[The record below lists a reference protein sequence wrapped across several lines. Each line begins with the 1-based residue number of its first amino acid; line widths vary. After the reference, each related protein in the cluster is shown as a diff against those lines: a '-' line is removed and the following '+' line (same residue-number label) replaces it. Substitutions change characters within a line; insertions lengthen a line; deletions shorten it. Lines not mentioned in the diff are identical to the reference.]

1 VSGGWRILVVDDEPG
16 IRKVLSVMLTKEGCA
31 VSVAAG
37 RADLER
43 LLAAERYDL
52 VVTDMRMPDIS
63 GLEVLELV
71 RERAPGA
78 RTLVMTAF
86 PSADAT
92 IEAIQKGAVDYI
104 IKEGDYLGR
113 IRLFVRE
120 TLTRSRDEEGGG
132 AVMEVRGEARTD
144 FLIGDSPALVEIFK
158 VIGRVAGRKSTVL
171 ITGESGTGKELVARA
186 IHAHSP
192 RRARPLVSINC
203 GALTETL
210 LESELF
216 GHVKGSFTGA
226 VSDKK
231 GLFEAA
237 DGGTLFL
244 DEIGETS
251 KAVQV
256 KLLRVLQEEK
266 VRRVGDTRDIPVDVR
281 IIAATNQDLAALI
294 RAGAFREDIYF
305 RLNVIPIHVPPLRER
320 LEDLPKLVLYFLSKY
335 ADSGGGHG
343 VEIRPDAL
351 IALEGYRWPGN
362 VRELE
367 NVVERVVAMNP
378 GAAITAEELP
388 DFIRAGAP
396 LATNVVPSISA
407 DGINLEQTV
416 NEFEK
421 QLVIKALRLA
431 GGRRSEVVR
440 LLGLTDRTLRY
451 RLEKHGLLK
460 WGQIALPGTT
470 ESPSSSSEGED

>member
-1 VSGGWRILVVDDEPG
+1 MSVGRRILVVDDEPG
-16 IRKVLSVMLTKEGCA
+16 IRKVLSVMLAKEGCI
-31 VSVAAG
+31 VSAAAG
-37 RADLER
+37 RADLVR
-43 LLAAERYDL
+43 LLAQESYDL
-52 VVTDMRMPDIS
+52 VVTDMRMPDLS
-63 GLEVLELV
+63 GLEVLEMV
-71 RERAPGA
+71 RERSPGA
-78 RTLVMTAF
+78 RMLVITAF

-92 IEAIQKGAVDYI
+92 IQAIQKGAVDYI

-120 TLTRSRDEEGGG
+120 TLARNRDADESP
-132 AVMEVRGEARTD
+132 AVREVRGEARTD

-216 GHVKGSFTGA
+216 GHIKGSFTGA
-226 VSDKK
+226 VCDKK

-237 DGGTLFL
+237 DGGSLFL

-294 RAGAFREDIYF
+294 RDGAFREDLYF
-305 RLNVIPIHVPPLRER
+305 RLNVIPLHVPALRDR
-320 LEDLPKLVLYFLSKY
+320 IEDLPKLVLYFVGKY
-335 ADSGGGHG
+335 GSGGGARG
-343 VEIRPDAL
+343 IEVKADAL
-351 IALEGYRWPGN
+351 TALAGYPWPGN

-367 NVVERVVAMNP
+367 NVVERVIAMNP
-378 GAAITAEELP
+378 GDAITAENLP
-388 DFIRAGAP
+388 DFVRAGAHTPSAAVPDIP
-396 LATNVVPSISA
+396 LGGIS
-407 DGINLEQTV
+407 LEASV

-421 QLVIKALRLA
+421 QLVIKALQMA
-431 GGRRSEVVR
+431 GGRRAEAVR

-451 RLEKHGLLK
+451 RLDKYGL
-460 WGQIALPGTT
+460 
-470 ESPSSSSEGED
+470 

>member
-1 VSGGWRILVVDDEPG
+1 MSGPLRVLVVDDEPG
-16 IRKVLSVMLTKEGCA
+16 IRKVLSVMLAKEGCA
-31 VSVAAG
+31 VEVASG

-43 LLAAERYDL
+43 LLGVGRFDL

-63 GLEVLELV
+63 GLEVLQ
-71 RERAPGA
+71 RTQERQPGA
-78 RTLVMTAF
+78 RMLVMTAF

-92 IEAIQKGAVDYI
+92 IQAIQKGAVDYI
-104 IKEGDYLGR
+104 IKEGDYLGK
-113 IRLFVRE
+113 IRTCVRE
-120 TLTRSRDEEGGG
+120 GLARGRDQGAGA
-132 AVMEVRGEARTD
+132 AVMEVRGESRTD

-158 VIGRVAGRKSTVL
+158 VIGRVAERKSTVL

-192 RRARPLVSINC
+192 RHARAMVSINC

-226 VSDKK
+226 IADKK

-244 DEIGETS
+244 DEVGETS

-294 RAGAFREDIYF
+294 RDGSFREDLYF

-320 LEDLPKLVLYFLSKY
+320 TEDLPKLVLYFVGRY
-335 ADSGGGHG
+335 GQRVGGRGIE
-343 VEIRPDAL
+343 VRPDAL
-351 IALEGYRWPGN
+351 AALAAYPWPGN

-367 NVVERVVAMNP
+367 NVVERVIAMNT
-378 GAAITAEELP
+378 GEAITAESLP
-388 DFIRAGAP
+388 AFVRAGTPAFAA
-396 LATNVVPSISA
+396 ATPDIPPGGISIEA
-407 DGINLEQTV
+407 AV
-416 NEFEK
+416 NDFEK
-421 QLVIKALRLA
+421 HLVVKALELA
-431 GGRRSEVVR
+431 GGRRAVAAR
-440 LLGLTDRTLRY
+440 LLGLTERTLRY
-451 RLEKHGLLK
+451 RLDKHGL
-460 WGQIALPGTT
+460 
-470 ESPSSSSEGED
+470 

>member
-1 VSGGWRILVVDDEPG
+1 VSGGRRILVVDDEPG
-16 IRKVLSVMLTKEGCA
+16 IRKVLAVMLAKEKCA
-31 VSVAAG
+31 VSLAAG
-37 RADLER
+37 RADLVR
-43 LLAAERYDL
+43 LLADEPYDL

-63 GLEVLELV
+63 GLEVLKMV
-71 RERAPGA
+71 RERAPG
-78 RTLVMTAF
+78 TQMLVMTAF

-113 IRLFVRE
+113 IRQFVRE
-120 TLTRSRDEEGGG
+120 TLARNRDDDGGY
-132 AVMEVRGEARTD
+132 AVMEVRGGARVD

-158 VIGRVAGRKSTVL
+158 IVGRVAGRKTTVL

-186 IHAHSP
+186 IHAHSS
-192 RRARPLVSINC
+192 RKDGPLVSINC

-216 GHVKGSFTGA
+216 GHLKGSFTGA

-237 DGGTLFL
+237 DGGTLLL

-294 RAGAFREDIYF
+294 REGTFREDLYF

-320 LEDLPKLVLYFLSKY
+320 LEDLPKLVLYFLGKY
-335 ADSGGGHG
+335 AAGGGGPG

-351 IALEGYRWPGN
+351 SALEGYHWPGN

-367 NVVERVVAMNP
+367 NIVERVVAMNP
-378 GAAITAEELP
+378 GSAITADELP
-388 DFIRAGAP
+388 DFVRAGAP
-396 LATNVVPSISA
+396 LAAAVVPSIPA
-407 DGINLEQTV
+407 GGINLEQTV
-416 NEFEK
+416 NEFER

-431 GGRRSEVVR
+431 GGRRSEVMR
-440 LLGLTDRTLRY
+440 LLGLTERTLRY
-451 RLEKHGLLK
+451 RLDKYGLLK
-460 WGQIALPGTT
+460 WGQIAPPATA
-470 ESPSSSSEGED
+470 ESPASSREGE

>member
-1 VSGGWRILVVDDEPG
+1 MNSGRRILIVDDEPG
-16 IRKVLSVMLTKEGCA
+16 IRKVLAVMLAKEGCA

-43 LLAAERYDL
+43 LLAEEPYDL

-63 GLEVLELV
+63 GLEVLEMV
-71 RERAPGA
+71 RGRAPGA
-78 RTLVMTAF
+78 RMLVMTAF

-120 TLTRSRDEEGGG
+120 TLARERDDGGG
-132 AVMEVRGEARTD
+132 PAVMEVRGGARTD

-158 VIGRVAGRKSTVL
+158 IIGRVAGRKSTVL

-192 RRARPLVSINC
+192 RRAHAMVSVNC

-216 GHVKGSFTGA
+216 GHLKGSFTGA
-226 VSDKK
+226 VCDKK

-294 RAGAFREDIYF
+294 REGTFREDLYF
-305 RLNVIPIHVPPLRER
+305 RLNVIPIQVPPLRER
-320 LEDLPKLVLYFLSKY
+320 TEDLPKLVLYFVGKY
-335 ADSGGGHG
+335 GASSSGRGIE
-343 VEIRPDAL
+343 VKAEAL
-351 IALEGYRWPGN
+351 AALCGYPWPGN

-367 NVVERVVAMNP
+367 NVVERVIAMNP
-378 GAAITAEELP
+378 GDAITAESLP
-388 DFIRAGAP
+388 DFVRAGAHQP
-396 LATNVVPSISA
+396 ALAAVPDIPAGGIS
-407 DGINLEQTV
+407 LEEAV

-431 GGRRSEVVR
+431 GGRRAEAVR

-451 RLEKHGLLK
+451 RLDKYGL
-460 WGQIALPGTT
+460 
-470 ESPSSSSEGED
+470 

>member
-1 VSGGWRILVVDDEPG
+1 MSGPLRVLVVDDEPG
-16 IRKVLSVMLTKEGCA
+16 IRKVLSVMLAKEGCA
-31 VSVAAG
+31 VETASG

-43 LLAAERYDL
+43 LLGAGQFDL

-63 GLEVLELV
+63 GLEVLQ
-71 RERAPGA
+71 RTQERQPGA
-78 RTLVMTAF
+78 RMLVMTAF

-92 IEAIQKGAVDYI
+92 IQAIQKGAVDYI
-104 IKEGDYLGR
+104 IKEGDYLGK
-113 IRLFVRE
+113 IRASVRE
-120 TLTRSRDEEGGG
+120 ALARGQEQG
-132 AVMEVRGEARTD
+132 AGAAVLEVRGESRTD
-144 FLIGDSPALVEIFK
+144 FLVGDSPGLVEIFK
-158 VIGRVAGRKSTVL
+158 LIGRVAERKSTVL

-192 RRARPLVSINC
+192 RRDRALVSINC

-226 VSDKK
+226 VADKK

-294 RAGAFREDIYF
+294 REGTFREDLYF

-320 LEDLPKLVLYFLSKY
+320 TEDLPKLVLYFVGKY
-335 ADSGGGHG
+335 GPRAGGRGIE
-343 VEIRPDAL
+343 VRPDAL
-351 IALEGYRWPGN
+351 AALAAYPWPGN

-367 NVVERVVAMNP
+367 NVVERVIAMNTGEP
-378 GAAITAEELP
+378 ITADSLP
-388 DFIRAGAP
+388 PFVRAGAP
-396 LATNVVPSISA
+396 TLTTAATPEIPPGGISIEA
-407 DGINLEQTV
+407 AV
-416 NEFEK
+416 NDFEK
-421 QLVIKALRLA
+421 QLVVKALELA
-431 GGRRSEVVR
+431 GGRRAVAAR
-440 LLGLTDRTLRY
+440 LLGLTERTLRY
-451 RLEKHGLLK
+451 RLDKHGL
-460 WGQIALPGTT
+460 
-470 ESPSSSSEGED
+470 

>member
-1 VSGGWRILVVDDEPG
+1 VSGGRRILVVDDEPG
-16 IRKVLSVMLTKEGCA
+16 IRKVLSMMLLKEKCT

-43 LLAAERYDL
+43 LLADEPYDL

-71 RERAPGA
+71 RERAPSA
-78 RTLVMTAF
+78 RMLVMTAF

-104 IKEGDYLGR
+104 IKEGDYLGK

-120 TLTRSRDEEGGG
+120 TFARDRDEDGGH
-132 AVMEVRGEARTD
+132 AVMEVRGGARVD

-158 VIGRVAGRKSTVL
+158 IVGRVAGRKSTVL

-186 IHAHSP
+186 IHAHSS
-192 RRARPLVSINC
+192 RKAGPLVSINC

-216 GHVKGSFTGA
+216 GHIKGSFTGA
-226 VSDKK
+226 VGDKK

-294 RAGAFREDIYF
+294 REGTFREDIYF

-335 ADSGGGHG
+335 AAGSGGAG

-351 IALEGYRWPGN
+351 IALEDYHWPGN

-367 NVVERVVAMNP
+367 NVVERVVAMNA
-378 GAAITAEELP
+378 GAAITAEDLP
-388 DFIRAGAP
+388 DFVRAGGTP
-396 LATNVVPSISA
+396 GQIPGPEVFPR
-407 DGINLEQTV
+407 GFNLEETV
-416 NEFEK
+416 GKFEK
-421 QLVIKALRLA
+421 QIIIKALRLT
-431 GGRRSEVVR
+431 GGRRPEVVR

-451 RLEKHGLLK
+451 RLDKYGLLK
-460 WGQIALPGTT
+460 WGQTASSATT
-470 ESPSSSSEGED
+470 EHPASSDEVGK

>member
-1 VSGGWRILVVDDEPG
+1 
-16 IRKVLSVMLTKEGCA
+16 M
-31 VSVAAG
+31 
-37 RADLER
+37 
-43 LLAAERYDL
+43 
-52 VVTDMRMPDIS
+52 
-63 GLEVLELV
+63 
-71 RERAPGA
+71 PGA
-78 RTLVMTAF
+78 RMLVMTAF

-92 IEAIQKGAVDYI
+92 IQAIQKGAVDYI
-104 IKEGDYLGR
+104 IKEGDYLAR
-113 IRLFVRE
+113 IRQFVRE
-120 TLTRSRDEEGGG
+120 TLARDRTDDGGA

-144 FLIGDSPALVEIFK
+144 FLIGDSPAFVEIFK
-158 VIGRVAGRKSTVL
+158 IIGRVAARKSTVL

-192 RRARPLVSINC
+192 RRSRPLVSINC

-226 VSDKK
+226 ANDKK

-294 RAGAFREDIYF
+294 RAGSFREDLYF
-305 RLNVIPIHVPPLRER
+305 RLNVIPILVPPLRER
-320 LEDLPKLVLYFLSKY
+320 IEDLPKLVLYFVGKY
-335 ADSGGGHG
+335 GAGSGGRGIE
-343 VEIRPDAL
+343 VKAEAL
-351 IALEGYRWPGN
+351 AALAGYSWPGN

-367 NVVERVVAMNP
+367 NVVERVIAMNP
-378 GAAITAEELP
+378 GDAVTVESLPAVVTA
-388 DFIRAGAP
+388 GP
-396 LATNVVPSISA
+396 LAPATPVPDIPPE
-407 DGINLEQTV
+407 GINLEEAV

-421 QLVIKALRLA
+421 RLVSKALRLA
-431 GGRRSEVVR
+431 GGRRAEAVR

-451 RLEKHGLLK
+451 RLDKYGL
-460 WGQIALPGTT
+460 
-470 ESPSSSSEGED
+470 

>member
-1 VSGGWRILVVDDEPG
+1 MSGGLRILVVDDEPG
-16 IRKVLSVMLTKEGCA
+16 IRKVLSVMLAKEGCT
-31 VSVAAG
+31 VSAAAG

-43 LLAAERYDL
+43 FLAGERYDL
-52 VVTDMRMPDIS
+52 VVTDMRMPDIT

-71 RERAPGA
+71 RERDPGA
-78 RTLVMTAF
+78 RMLVMTAF

-120 TLTRSRDEEGGG
+120 SLARGRDDEGGG
-132 AVMEVRGEARTD
+132 ALMEVRGEARTD

-158 VIGRVAGRKSTVL
+158 IIGKVAGRKSTVL
-171 ITGESGTGKELVARA
+171 ISGESGTGKELVARA

-294 RAGAFREDIYF
+294 REGTFREDLYF
-305 RLNVIPIHVPPLRER
+305 RLNVIPIHVPALRDR
-320 LEDLPKLVLYFLSKY
+320 LEDLPKLVLYFVGKY
-335 ADSGGGHG
+335 GPGGGARG
-343 VEIRPDAL
+343 IEVKADAL
-351 IALEGYRWPGN
+351 TALAGYPWPGN

-367 NVVERVVAMNP
+367 NVVERVIAMNP
-378 GAAITAEELP
+378 GDAITADALP
-388 DFIRAGAP
+388 DFVRAGAHP
-396 LATNVVPSISA
+396 VSGAVPDIPPGGIS
-407 DGINLEQTV
+407 LEAAV

-421 QLVIKALRLA
+421 QLVIKALQMA
-431 GGRRSEVVR
+431 GGRRAEAVR

-451 RLEKHGLLK
+451 RLDKYGL
-460 WGQIALPGTT
+460 
-470 ESPSSSSEGED
+470 

>member
-1 VSGGWRILVVDDEPG
+1 
-16 IRKVLSVMLTKEGCA
+16 
-31 VSVAAG
+31 
-37 RADLER
+37 
-43 LLAAERYDL
+43 
-52 VVTDMRMPDIS
+52 
-63 GLEVLELV
+63 
-71 RERAPGA
+71 
-78 RTLVMTAF
+78 MTAF

-113 IRLFVRE
+113 IRLFVRD
-120 TLTRSRDEEGGG
+120 TLARNRDEDGGG
-132 AVMEVRGEARTD
+132 AVMEVRDEVRTD
-144 FLIGDSPALVEIFK
+144 FLIGDSPALVEILK
-158 VIGRVAGRKSTVL
+158 VIGRVAARKSTVL

-186 IHAHSP
+186 IHVHSP
-192 RRARPLVSINC
+192 RRDRQMVSINC

-226 VSDKK
+226 VGDKK

-294 RAGAFREDIYF
+294 REGTFREDLYF
-305 RLNVIPIHVPPLRER
+305 RLNVIPIQVPPLRDR
-320 LEDLPKLVLYFLSKY
+320 IEDLPKLVLYFVGKFGANS
-335 ADSGGGHG
+335 SGRGIE
-343 VEIRPDAL
+343 VRAEAL
-351 IALEGYRWPGN
+351 AALAGYPWPGN

-367 NVVERVVAMNP
+367 NVVERVIAMNP
-378 GAAITAEELP
+378 GDAITVEALP
-388 DFIRAGAP
+388 DFVRAGGHPAST
-396 LATNVVPSISA
+396 AVPDIPPGGIS
-407 DGINLEQTV
+407 LEAAV

-431 GGRRSEVVR
+431 GGRRAEAVR

-451 RLEKHGLLK
+451 RLDKYGL
-460 WGQIALPGTT
+460 
-470 ESPSSSSEGED
+470 

>member
-1 VSGGWRILVVDDEPG
+1 MRTAGPPSWR
-16 IRKVLSVMLTKEGCA
+16 CA
-31 VSVAAG
+31 
-37 RADLER
+37 
-43 LLAAERYDL
+43 
-52 VVTDMRMPDIS
+52 
-63 GLEVLELV
+63 
-71 RERAPGA
+71 
-78 RTLVMTAF
+78 
-86 PSADAT
+86 
-92 IEAIQKGAVDYI
+92 
-104 IKEGDYLGR
+104 
-113 IRLFVRE
+113 
-120 TLTRSRDEEGGG
+120 
-132 AVMEVRGEARTD
+132 GEARTD

-158 VIGRVAGRKSTVL
+158 IIGRVAGRKSTVL

-294 RAGAFREDIYF
+294 REGTFREDLYF

-320 LEDLPKLVLYFLSKY
+320 
-335 ADSGGGHG
+335 A
-343 VEIRPDAL
+343 R
-351 IALEGYRWPGN
+351 
-362 VRELE
+362 
-367 NVVERVVAMNP
+367 
-378 GAAITAEELP
+378 
-388 DFIRAGAP
+388 
-396 LATNVVPSISA
+396 IS
-407 DGINLEQTV
+407 
-416 NEFEK
+416 
-421 QLVIKALRLA
+421 R
-431 GGRRSEVVR
+431 
-440 LLGLTDRTLRY
+440 
-451 RLEKHGLLK
+451 
-460 WGQIALPGTT
+460 
-470 ESPSSSSEGED
+470 SSSSTSSANTRQAAGARRRGTARRVDRARGLSLAGERARTGERRGTSRRDEPGRRYHR

>member
-1 VSGGWRILVVDDEPG
+1 MNGQRRILVVDDEPG
-16 IRKVLSVMLTKEGCA
+16 IRKVLSVMLAKEGCV
-31 VSVAAG
+31 VSVASG
-37 RADLER
+37 RAGLEP
-43 LLAAERYDL
+43 LLAGEPYDL

-63 GLEVLELV
+63 GLEVLQMV
-71 RERAPGA
+71 QRVAPGT
-78 RTLVMTAF
+78 RMLVMTAF

-92 IEAIQKGAVDYI
+92 IQAIQKGAVDYI

-113 IRLFVRE
+113 IRQFVRE
-120 TLTRSRDEEGGG
+120 TLARSRDDAGGP
-132 AVMEVRGEARTD
+132 AVMEVRGAARTD

-158 VIGRVAGRKSTVL
+158 IIGRVAGRKSTVL

-186 IHAHSP
+186 IHAHSS
-192 RRARPLVSINC
+192 RSGRPLVSVNC

-216 GHVKGSFTGA
+216 GHVKGSYTGA

-281 IIAATNQDLAALI
+281 IVAATNKDLAGLI
-294 RAGAFREDIYF
+294 REGTFREDLYF
-305 RLNVIPIHVPPLRER
+305 RLNVIPIQVPPLRER
-320 LEDLPKLVLYFLSKY
+320 TEDLPKLVLYFVGKY
-335 ADSGGGHG
+335 GASGSDRGIE
-343 VEIRPDAL
+343 VRPDAL
-351 IALEGYRWPGN
+351 AALAGYSWPGN
-362 VRELE
+362 IRELE
-367 NVVERVVAMNP
+367 NVVERVIAMNP
-378 GAAITAEELP
+378 GDAITADVLP
-388 DFIRAGAP
+388 DFVRAGAP
-396 LATNVVPSISA
+396 PDSPAVPEIPPEGIS
-407 DGINLEQTV
+407 LEDQV
-416 NEFEK
+416 NAFEK
-421 QLVIKALRLA
+421 RLVVAALRQA
-431 GGRRSEVVR
+431 AGRRAEAAR

-451 RLEKHGLLK
+451 RLDKYGL
-460 WGQIALPGTT
+460 
-470 ESPSSSSEGED
+470 

>member
-1 VSGGWRILVVDDEPG
+1 
-16 IRKVLSVMLTKEGCA
+16 
-31 VSVAAG
+31 
-37 RADLER
+37 
-43 LLAAERYDL
+43 
-52 VVTDMRMPDIS
+52 
-63 GLEVLELV
+63 
-71 RERAPGA
+71 
-78 RTLVMTAF
+78 
-86 PSADAT
+86 
-92 IEAIQKGAVDYI
+92 
-104 IKEGDYLGR
+104 
-113 IRLFVRE
+113 
-120 TLTRSRDEEGGG
+120 
-132 AVMEVRGEARTD
+132 MEVRGGARVD

-186 IHAHSP
+186 IHAHSL
-192 RRARPLVSINC
+192 RKDGPLVSINC
-203 GALTETL
+203 GALTETI

-237 DGGTLFL
+237 DGGTLLL

-281 IIAATNQDLAALI
+281 IIAATNQDLATLI
-294 RAGAFREDIYF
+294 REGTFREDIYF

-335 ADSGGGHG
+335 SVGGGGHG

-351 IALEGYRWPGN
+351 IALEGYHWPGN

-378 GAAITAEELP
+378 GAAITAEDLP
-388 DFIRAGAP
+388 DFVRAGGTP
-396 LATNVVPSISA
+396 GQIPGPDVFPR
-407 DGINLEQTV
+407 GFNLEDTV
-416 NEFEK
+416 GEFEK
-421 QLVIKALRLA
+421 QIIIKALRLT

-451 RLEKHGLLK
+451 RLDKYGLLK
-460 WGQIALPGTT
+460 WGQIAFPATT
-470 ESPSSSSEGED
+470 DTSSQSREGEK

>member
-1 VSGGWRILVVDDEPG
+1 
-16 IRKVLSVMLTKEGCA
+16 M
-31 VSVAAG
+31 
-37 RADLER
+37 
-43 LLAAERYDL
+43 
-52 VVTDMRMPDIS
+52 
-63 GLEVLELV
+63 
-71 RERAPGA
+71 
-78 RTLVMTAF
+78 LVMTAF

-92 IEAIQKGAVDYI
+92 IQAIQKGAVDYI

-113 IRLFVRE
+113 IRQFVRE
-120 TLTRSRDEEGGG
+120 RMERGREEAGPP
-132 AVMEVRGEARTD
+132 AVLEVRGGARTD

-158 VIGRVAGRKSTVL
+158 VIGRVAERKSTVL

-192 RRARPLVSINC
+192 RRACPMVSVNC

-226 VSDKK
+226 VADKK

-266 VRRVGDTRDIPVDVR
+266 VRRVGDSRDIPVDVR

-294 RAGAFREDIYF
+294 RDGVFREDLYF

-320 LEDLPKLVLYFLSKY
+320 LEDLPKLILYFVGKFGSG
-335 ADSGGGHG
+335 SGGRG
-343 VEIRPDAL
+343 VEIRPEAL
-351 IALEGYRWPGN
+351 AALAGYPWPGN

-367 NVVERVVAMNP
+367 NVVERVIAMNP
-378 GAAITAEELP
+378 GDAITADLLP
-388 DFIRAGAP
+388 EFIRSGASP
-396 LATNVVPSISA
+396 AREPEAVAEIPPGGIS
-407 DGINLEQTV
+407 LEEAV

-421 QLVIKALRLA
+421 QLVVKALKLA
-431 GGRRSEVVR
+431 AGRRTEAAR
-440 LLGLTDRTLRY
+440 LLGLTERTLRY
-451 RLEKHGLLK
+451 RLDKYGL
-460 WGQIALPGTT
+460 
-470 ESPSSSSEGED
+470 

>member
-1 VSGGWRILVVDDEPG
+1 VSGGLRILVVDDEPG
-16 IRKVLSVMLTKEGCA
+16 IRKVLSLMLAKEDCV
-31 VSVAAG
+31 VSVASG

-43 LLAAERYDL
+43 LLAGEPYEL

-63 GLEVLELV
+63 GLEVLEMV
-71 RERAPGA
+71 RKRAPGT
-78 RTLVMTAF
+78 RMLVMTAF

-92 IEAIQKGAVDYI
+92 IEAIQRGAVDYI

-120 TLTRSRDEEGGG
+120 TLARSRDEDGGP

-158 VIGRVAGRKSTVL
+158 IIGRVAGRKSTVL

-256 KLLRVLQEEK
+256 KLLRVLQEEQ

-294 RAGAFREDIYF
+294 REGVFREDIYF

-320 LEDLPKLVLYFLSKY
+320 IEDLPKLVLYFLGKY

-351 IALEGYRWPGN
+351 IALEGYHWPGN

-388 DFIRAGAP
+388 DFIRTGAP
-396 LATNVVPSISA
+396 LATNVVPSIST

-451 RLEKHGLLK
+451 RLEKYGLLK
-460 WGQIALPGTT
+460 WG
-470 ESPSSSSEGED
+470 

>member
-1 VSGGWRILVVDDEPG
+1 VNGQPRILVVDDEPG
-16 IRKVLSVMLTKEGCA
+16 IRKVLSVMLAKEGCA
-31 VSVAAG
+31 VDAVSG
-37 RADLER
+37 RADLEAI
-43 LLAAERYDL
+43 LARKKFDL

-63 GLEVLELV
+63 GLEVLQLAQERLPGV
-71 RERAPGA
+71 RM
-78 RTLVMTAF
+78 LVMTAF

-92 IEAIQKGAVDYI
+92 IQAIQQGAVDYI
-104 IKEGDYLGR
+104 IKEGEYLGK
-113 IRLFVRE
+113 IRQYVRE
-120 TLTRSRDEEGGG
+120 GLARGREEGPGA
-132 AVMEVRGEARTD
+132 AVMEVRGDQRTD
-144 FLIGDSPALVEIFK
+144 FLIGDSPAFVEIFK

-192 RRARPLVSINC
+192 RRGRAMVSINC

-256 KLLRVLQEEK
+256 KLLRVLQEEQ

-294 RAGAFREDIYF
+294 RDGHFREDLYF
-305 RLNVIPIHVPPLRER
+305 RLNVIPILVPPLRER
-320 LEDLPKLVLYFLSKY
+320 LEDLPKLVLYFVGKY
-335 ADSGGGHG
+335 GSRAGGRGIE
-343 VEIRPDAL
+343 VRPDAL
-351 IALEGYRWPGN
+351 ETLAAYSWPGN

-367 NVVERVVAMNP
+367 NVVERVTAMNP
-378 GAAITAEELP
+378 GEVIAAENLP
-388 DFIRAGAP
+388 PFVRTGPPASAAG
-396 LATNVVPSISA
+396 VPDIPPTGISIEA
-407 DGINLEQTV
+407 AV

-421 QLVIKALRLA
+421 QLVVRALQMA
-431 GGRRSEVVR
+431 GGRRVEAAR
-440 LLGLTDRTLRY
+440 LLGLTERTLRY
-451 RLEKHGLLK
+451 RLDKHGL
-460 WGQIALPGTT
+460 
-470 ESPSSSSEGED
+470 

>member
-1 VSGGWRILVVDDEPG
+1 MSGRGGGLRILVVDDEPG
-16 IRKVLSVMLTKEGCA
+16 IRKVLSVMLSREGCA

-43 LLAAERYDL
+43 LLAGDLYDL

-63 GLEVLELV
+63 GLEVLEMV

-78 RTLVMTAF
+78 RMLVMTAF

-120 TLTRSRDEEGGG
+120 TLARSQDEGPGP

-158 VIGRVAGRKSTVL
+158 IIGRVAGRKSTVL

-226 VSDKK
+226 VNDKK
-231 GLFEAA
+231 GLFEAV

-294 RAGAFREDIYF
+294 REGTFREDLYF

-320 LEDLPKLVLYFLSKY
+320 TEDLPKLVLYFVGKYGSSSSGRGIEVRAEALTALS
-335 ADSGGGHG
+335 
-343 VEIRPDAL
+343 
-351 IALEGYRWPGN
+351 GYPWPGN

-367 NVVERVVAMNP
+367 NVVERVIAMNP
-378 GAAITAEELP
+378 GDAITVEALP
-388 DFIRAGAP
+388 DFVRAGARP
-396 LATNVVPSISA
+396 PAAGVPDIPPEGIS
-407 DGINLEQTV
+407 LEAAV
-416 NEFEK
+416 NEYEK
-421 QLVIKALRLA
+421 QLVLKALQLA
-431 GGRRSEVVR
+431 GGRRAEAVR

-451 RLEKHGLLK
+451 RLDKYGL
-460 WGQIALPGTT
+460 
-470 ESPSSSSEGED
+470 

>member
-1 VSGGWRILVVDDEPG
+1 MSRVQRVLVVDDEPG
-16 IRKVLSVMLTKEGCA
+16 IRKVLAVMLAKEGCT
-31 VSVAAG
+31 VSTAAG

-43 LLAAERYDL
+43 LLAGEPFDL

-63 GLEVLELV
+63 GLDVLRMVQQRL
-71 RERAPGA
+71 PGA
-78 RTLVMTAF
+78 RMLVMTAF

-92 IEAIQKGAVDYI
+92 IQAIQRGAVDYI
-104 IKEGDYLGR
+104 IKEGDYLAR
-113 IRLFVRE
+113 IRQFVRE
-120 TLTRSRDEEGGG
+120 TIARSSDDGGG
-132 AVMEVRGEARTD
+132 ATVMEVRGETRTD

-226 VSDKK
+226 VTDKK

-237 DGGTLFL
+237 DGGTLLL

-266 VRRVGDTRDIPVDVR
+266 VRRVGDIRDIPVDVR
-281 IIAATNQDLAALI
+281 IIAATNQNLAALI
-294 RAGAFREDIYF
+294 REGAFREDLYF
-305 RLNVIPIHVPPLRER
+305 RLNVIPIELPPLRER
-320 LEDLPKLVLYFLSKY
+320 VEDLPKLVLYFVGKY
-335 ADSGGGHG
+335 GAQSGRSIE
-343 VEIRPDAL
+343 VRPEAL
-351 IALEGYRWPGN
+351 AALAGYPWPGN

-367 NVVERVVAMNP
+367 NVVERVIAMNP
-378 GAAITAEELP
+378 GDAITVESLP
-388 DFIRAGAP
+388 DFVRAGAP
-396 LATNVVPSISA
+396 PGGRAVPDIPPG
-407 DGINLEQTV
+407 GIDLEAAV
-416 NEFEK
+416 NDFEK
-421 QLVIKALRLA
+421 QFIIKALRLA
-431 GGRRSEVVR
+431 GGRRAEAVR

-451 RLEKHGLLK
+451 RLDKYGL
-460 WGQIALPGTT
+460 
-470 ESPSSSSEGED
+470 

>member
-1 VSGGWRILVVDDEPG
+1 
-16 IRKVLSVMLTKEGCA
+16 M
-31 VSVAAG
+31 
-37 RADLER
+37 
-43 LLAAERYDL
+43 
-52 VVTDMRMPDIS
+52 
-63 GLEVLELV
+63 
-71 RERAPGA
+71 
-78 RTLVMTAF
+78 LVMTAF

-92 IEAIQKGAVDYI
+92 IQAIQRGAVDYI
-104 IKEGDYLGR
+104 IKEGDYLAR
-113 IRLFVRE
+113 IRQFVRE
-120 TLTRSRDEEGGG
+120 TIARSSDGGG
-132 AVMEVRGEARTD
+132 AATVMEVRGETRTD

-158 VIGRVAGRKSTVL
+158 IIGRVAERKSTVL

-186 IHAHSP
+186 IHAHSA

-237 DGGTLFL
+237 DGGTLLL

-266 VRRVGDTRDIPVDVR
+266 VRRVGDIRDIPVDVR
-281 IIAATNQDLAALI
+281 IIAATNQNLAALI
-294 RAGAFREDIYF
+294 REGTFREDLYF
-305 RLNVIPIHVPPLRER
+305 RLNVIPIQLPPLRER
-320 LEDLPKLVLYFLSKY
+320 VEDLPKLVLYFVGKY
-335 ADSGGGHG
+335 GAQSGRSIE
-343 VEIRPDAL
+343 VRPEAL
-351 IALEGYRWPGN
+351 AALAGYPWPGN

-367 NVVERVVAMNP
+367 NVVERVIAMNP
-378 GAAITAEELP
+378 GDAITAESLP
-388 DFIRAGAP
+388 DFVRAGGQPVGGAIP
-396 LATNVVPSISA
+396 DFPPG
-407 DGINLEQTV
+407 GINLEEAV

-421 QLVIKALRLA
+421 QYIVKALRLA
-431 GGRRSEVVR
+431 GGRRAEAVR

-451 RLEKHGLLK
+451 RLDKYGL
-460 WGQIALPGTT
+460 
-470 ESPSSSSEGED
+470 

>member
-1 VSGGWRILVVDDEPG
+1 
-16 IRKVLSVMLTKEGCA
+16 
-31 VSVAAG
+31 
-37 RADLER
+37 
-43 LLAAERYDL
+43 
-52 VVTDMRMPDIS
+52 
-63 GLEVLELV
+63 
-71 RERAPGA
+71 
-78 RTLVMTAF
+78 
-86 PSADAT
+86 
-92 IEAIQKGAVDYI
+92 
-104 IKEGDYLGR
+104 
-113 IRLFVRE
+113 
-120 TLTRSRDEEGGG
+120 
-132 AVMEVRGEARTD
+132 MEVRGEARTD

-158 VIGRVAGRKSTVL
+158 IIGRVAGRKSTVL

-294 RAGAFREDIYF
+294 REGTFREDLYF
-305 RLNVIPIHVPPLRER
+305 RLNVIPIQVPPLRER
-320 LEDLPKLVLYFLSKY
+320 IEDLPKLVLYFVGKYGGEQRRPRHRGPGRGADGARRLSLAGERARARKRRG
-335 ADSGGGHG
+335 ARHRDES
-343 VEIRPDAL
+343 RATRSP
-351 IALEGYRWPGN
+351 LE
-362 VRELE
+362 
-367 NVVERVVAMNP
+367 
-378 GAAITAEELP
+378 TLP
-388 DFIRAGAP
+388 DFVRAGARP
-396 LATNVVPSISA
+396 AASAVPEHPA
-407 DGINLEQTV
+407 RGDQP
-416 NEFEK
+416 
-421 QLVIKALRLA
+421 R
-431 GGRRSEVVR
+431 GRR
-440 LLGLTDRTLRY
+440 
-451 RLEKHGLLK
+451 
-460 WGQIALPGTT
+460 
-470 ESPSSSSEGED
+470 

>member
-1 VSGGWRILVVDDEPG
+1 MSGGLRILVVDDEPG
-16 IRKVLSVMLTKEGCA
+16 IRKVLSLMLAKEDCV
-31 VSVAAG
+31 VSVASG

-43 LLAAERYDL
+43 LLAGEPYEL

-63 GLEVLELV
+63 GLEVLEMV
-71 RERAPGA
+71 RKRAPGT
-78 RTLVMTAF
+78 RMLVMTAF

-92 IEAIQKGAVDYI
+92 IEAIQRGAVDYI

-120 TLTRSRDEEGGG
+120 TLARSRDEDGGP

-158 VIGRVAGRKSTVL
+158 IIGRVAGRKSTVL

-256 KLLRVLQEEK
+256 KLLRVLQEEQ

-294 RAGAFREDIYF
+294 REGVFREDIYF

-320 LEDLPKLVLYFLSKY
+320 IEDLPKLVLYFLGKY

-351 IALEGYRWPGN
+351 IALEGYHWPGN

-388 DFIRAGAP
+388 DFIRTGAP
-396 LATNVVPSISA
+396 LATNVVPSIST

-451 RLEKHGLLK
+451 RLEKYGLLK
-460 WGQIALPGTT
+460 WG
-470 ESPSSSSEGED
+470 